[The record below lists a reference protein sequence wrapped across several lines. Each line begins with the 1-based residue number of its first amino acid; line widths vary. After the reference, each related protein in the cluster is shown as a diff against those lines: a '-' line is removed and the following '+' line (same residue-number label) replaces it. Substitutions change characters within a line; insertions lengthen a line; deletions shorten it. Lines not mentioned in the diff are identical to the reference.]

1 MKTILLT
8 LSILLS
14 ALTINAQDTI
24 QLSDFRSLDN
34 TSWEGTLTYRD
45 YQSGQLETVD
55 ATMQFKIEDD
65 KIITN
70 VQYTYEPSKNYK
82 GSVKIKKNGTYF
94 GNEKVVSFKEVN
106 GIKTLVTTYQGKDD
120 NRKAKMIITHTLT
133 DNTYTV
139 SKEVVYLDTKE
150 RLVRNT
156 YQYTKIQ

>member
-14 ALTINAQDTI
+14 VLNVNAQDTI
-24 QLSDFRSLDN
+24 QLSDFKSIDN

-45 YQSGQLETVD
+45 YQSDQLETVD

-94 GNEKVVSFKEVN
+94 GNEQVVSFKEED
-106 GIKTLVTTYQGKDD
+106 GTKTLVTTYKGKDD
-120 NRKAKMIITHTLT
+120 NRKAEMFITHTLT
-133 DNTYTV
+133 DSTYTV